1 MTTLVTG
8 IGLVGTSFARCALQ
22 RGEPVVFLD
31 LQARPEYLHE
41 RLGPSA
47 AGIPAVKADI
57 RDLSALVTAMRD
69 H

>member
-31 LQARPEYLHE
+31 LQSRDEYLRE
-41 RLGPSA
+41 RLGPIA
-47 AGIPAVKADI
+47 ADTTTALAPATWAG
-57 RDLSALVTAMRD
+57 S
-69 H
+69 